1 MNFTMGMVLGLIIGI
16 PVVVAMCLILG
27 IASSKL
33 VGGEIE

>member
-1 MNFTMGMVLGLIIGI
+1 MSFTMGMVLGLIMGI
-16 PVVVAMCLILG
+16 PVVTVMCLILG